1 MEPFKEP
8 IYVTRPFLPPIEEY
22 YSGLREIWDN
32 QWLTNNGPVLQRF
45 TGQLSRYLG
54 TDNVSLFNNG
64 TLALQL
70 GLQGRGLRS
79 WRQPHRRGRPRR
91 QDAKDRPGV
100 PKQASRVLEK
110 GRRSSNVG

>member
-8 IYVTRPFLPPIEEY
+8 IYVTRPFLPPTEEY
-22 YSGLREIWDN
+22 CAGLLEIWDN

-64 TLALQL
+64 TPALQL

-79 WRQPHRRGRPRR
+79 RRKPHRRWWPRR

-100 PKQASRVLEK
+100 LKQASRVLEK
-110 GRRSSNVG
+110 GRGSANVG